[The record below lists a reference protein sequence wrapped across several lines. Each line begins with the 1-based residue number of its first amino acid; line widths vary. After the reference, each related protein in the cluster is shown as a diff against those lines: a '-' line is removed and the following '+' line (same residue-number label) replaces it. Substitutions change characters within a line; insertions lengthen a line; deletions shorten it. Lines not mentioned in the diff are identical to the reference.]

1 MVTMKTALLR
11 RPHLCAEAKAGN
23 TTAPRPS
30 LRRVLL
36 WARPTPWQTGKGHDT
51 VEPLYYSKMEEVR
64 GCLPLTEHWP
74 KAGTLLIRVSEDSQG
89 AQGAAAWE
97 SPETMH
103 NPWRHMG
110 AQDTPP
116 EAHSSHAGTWG
127 QFLSPCGSPI
137 TPAPER
143 RPPSTPGPIRH
154 PSSGRGDSEQ
164 TQDPQPPPPLSPP
177 TAGKP
182 ALS

>member
-1 MVTMKTALLR
+1 MVTTKTALLR

-89 AQGAAAWE
+89 ARGAAAWE
-97 SPETMH
+97 NPETMH

-137 TPAPER
+137 TP
-143 RPPSTPGPIRH
+143 RPR
-154 PSSGRGDSEQ
+154 EA
-164 TQDPQPPPPLSPP
+164 PPPAHLAPSATPPPAEVTQSRHRTPSLPLLCPRP
-177 TAGKP
+177 LP
-182 ALS
+182 ASLH